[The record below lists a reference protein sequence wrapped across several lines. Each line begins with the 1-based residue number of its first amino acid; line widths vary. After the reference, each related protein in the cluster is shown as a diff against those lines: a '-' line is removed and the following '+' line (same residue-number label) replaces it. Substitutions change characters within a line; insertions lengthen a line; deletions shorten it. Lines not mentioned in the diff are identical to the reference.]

1 MVPRLRSGSDDHFI
15 ARAGY
20 GVYTKA
26 VYEAVY
32 TCAKMKAMKFTATRN
47 RVIAQHDL
55 LWPAAVAGIRM
66 KNGRHSQMSDFAIK
80 ASAKALPTS
89 KTLQHRYGDTIIDD
103 ITCPLCG
110 GFPIR
115 LAKTQHLDKQ
125 RDSEKKKNAIR
136 KSSARNDQI
145 RGLFGSPP

>member
-1 MVPRLRSGSDDHFI
+1 MVPRLRSGSDDYFI

-32 TCAKMKAMKFTATRN
+32 TCAKKAMKFTATKN

-55 LWPAAVAGIRM
+55 LWPAAVAGIRA
-66 KNGRHSQMSDFAIK
+66 KNSRHSQMSDFAIK

-89 KTLQHRYGDTIIDD
+89 KMLQHRYGDTIIDD
-103 ITCPLCG
+103 IT
-110 GFPIR
+110 
-115 LAKTQHLDKQ
+115 
-125 RDSEKKKNAIR
+125 
-136 KSSARNDQI
+136 
-145 RGLFGSPP
+145 